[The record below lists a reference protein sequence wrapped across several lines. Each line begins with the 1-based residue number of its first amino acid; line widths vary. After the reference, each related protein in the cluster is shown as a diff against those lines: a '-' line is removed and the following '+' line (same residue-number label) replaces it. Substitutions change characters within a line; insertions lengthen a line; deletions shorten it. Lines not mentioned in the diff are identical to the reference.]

1 MNASH
6 NAALKNYYQ
15 IRRDS
20 WNTWAPHSLHARANR
35 YLTASQHREIIRLV
49 QEGGETMA
57 AVARKLGLNYSTVT
71 KITYG
76 MHKPKKQ
83 EQTESWTALKQ

>member
-1 MNASH
+1 MKTMNSNH
-6 NAALKNYYQ
+6 NAALKHYYQ
-15 IRRDS
+15 LRRDS
-20 WNTWAPHSLHARANR
+20 WNTWAPHSLHDRTYR

-49 QEGGETMA
+49 QECGETMA

-76 MHKPKKQ
+76 MHKPKSK
-83 EQTESWTALKQ
+83 EAIV